1 MLASALATDA
11 RGSRSDAVLR
21 RFSGPT
27 RRPAFWI
34 ALWSIAVAVEALAL
48 ASIVFA
54 DEPVPGYRG
63 FFRLVGG
70 VFVACGLI
78 GWHRRPDS
86 YSGPLMVAMGV
97 GLLVEPVF
105 ALFES
110 PTIRLFGD
118 LLEDAWGIAAV
129 ALLLSFLN
137 GGRIAGTAERVLL
150 GAVVL
155 ETVAEFLR
163 HLFLERDGNF
173 LLIHADAAIADAFVA
188 LFALLTLFTCLGT
201 AIVIG
206 LRWKRASPPRRR
218 AMLPSVAGISC
229 LLFFA
234 AANSASSVAL
244 AWLAACSL
252 LVIPA
257 AFLTGLLRSRL
268 ARGGL
273 SDLLGELRTLRG
285 AELQARLAKVTGD
298 PSLDVAYR
306 QTDGAYTDSEG
317 APVGLEGRS
326 VVRLGDAALVYDEAL
341 DEDPALIEAVAAA
354 TTIALEQEQLQTS
367 RQRLIAAGDSERRR
381 LERDLHD
388 GAQQRLVVVAMQ
400 LRLIGDDIRRDPA
413 AAEAL
418 VTSASGELARS
429 LEELR
434 DLARGI
440 HPAVLEHGLA
450 SALTSLS
457 ARSAVPTAIS
467 CEPLGEVPR
476 PVELA
481 LYFVAC
487 EALANVAK
495 YAHATAAS
503 IRLWGTRRGVAI
515 EIADDG
521 VGGARATGGSGLSGL
536 EDRVEALAGRL
547 LVTSPVGAGTVVS
560 AELPCGS

>member
-1 MLASALATDA
+1 MLASALAT
-11 RGSRSDAVLR
+11 GSRGDAVLR
-21 RFSGPT
+21 RFSRPT

-34 ALWSIAVAVEALAL
+34 ALWSLAAAVELVAVS
-48 ASIVFA
+48 SIVFA
-54 DEPVPGYRG
+54 DEPVPGYRALY
-63 FFRLVGG
+63 RLIGG

-78 GWHRRPDS
+78 GWRRRPDS
-86 YSGPLMVAMGV
+86 YSGPLMVAMGF

-105 ALFES
+105 ALVES
-110 PTIRLFGD
+110 PSIRLFGD
-118 LLEDAWGIAAV
+118 LLEDAWGIAAI

-137 GGRIAGTAERVLL
+137 GGRIEGTAERVLV
-150 GAVVL
+150 GAVIL
-155 ETVAEFLR
+155 QSVAELLR

-173 LLIHADAAIADAFVA
+173 LLVHADAGIADAFLA
-188 LFALLTLFTCLGT
+188 LFALLTVFACLGT
-201 AIVIG
+201 AVVIG
-206 LRWKRASPPRRR
+206 VRYRRASPPRRR

-229 LLFFA
+229 LLLYA
-234 AANSASSVAL
+234 VVNSAGSVAL
-244 AWLAACSL
+244 AWLAVGSL

-257 AFLTGLLRSRL
+257 AFLAGLLRSRL
-268 ARGGL
+268 ARGGVT
-273 SDLLGELRTLRG
+273 DLLGELRSLRG
-285 AELQARLAKVTGD
+285 AELQARLARATGD
-298 PSLDVAYR
+298 PSLVVAYR
-306 QTDGAYTDSEG
+306 QPEGDYADSDGAKVALG
-317 APVGLEGRS
+317 AGRS
-326 VVRLGDAALVYDEAL
+326 VAPLNGAALVYDEAL
-341 DEDPALIEAVAAA
+341 DEDPALIEAVAVAA
-354 TTIALEQEQLQTS
+354 TIALEQAQLQTS

-388 GAQQRLVVVAMQ
+388 GAQQRLVAVAMQ
-400 LRLIGDDIRRDPA
+400 LRLIGADIRRDPA

-434 DLARGI
+434 ELARGI

-457 ARSAVPTAIS
+457 VRSAVPTAVS
-467 CEPLGEVPR
+467 CDQLEDVPQ

-487 EALANVAK
+487 EALTNVAK

-503 IRLWGTRRGVAI
+503 IRLSRTETGVAI

-521 VGGARATGGSGLSGL
+521 IGGARAEGGSGLRGL
-536 EDRVEALAGRL
+536 QDRVEALAGHL